1 MGLTT
6 AEPLT
11 GLGFPRERGEGLGFW
26 ASGRSRKA
34 ECKETGKRCTV
45 HKGVV
50 RLHCRDRTVY
60 M

>member
-11 GLGFPRERGEGLGFW
+11 GLGFPRERGEGIRFLGIW
-26 ASGRSRKA
+26 KKQKA